1 MRKASRGSH
10 FAPGNGVYGNRTER
24 MRRIGGR
31 WVRVKLKR
39 KTLLQR
45 WRA

>member
-1 MRKASRGSH
+1 
-10 FAPGNGVYGNRTER
+10 